1 MPKRS
6 HPRRK
11 PAAQTAAPAPDLVPQ
26 PHGGALLA
34 GGIPGHPG
42 AGGRPRNEWRELVRQ
57 AVKDAKALEVL
68 KAIISGDI
76 HELVGHDR
84 EGAPIYAE
92 TRNRDRIAAAE
103 LLIAYA
109 EGRPPQKVELEGSE
123 SGGETVLEVV
133 EAARL
138 IVKFYDEEARIQRVL
153 TSGRVIDGGHGNGA
167 GS

>member
-1 MPKRS
+1 MSK
-6 HPRRK
+6 RK
-11 PAAQTAAPAPDLVPQ
+11 PPGSKTPAPTPELVEQ

-42 AGGRPRNEWRELVRQ
+42 AGGRPRNEWRGLVRQ

-84 EGAPIYAE
+84 EGAPIYAG
-92 TRNRDRIAAAE
+92 TKNRDRIAAAE

-109 EGRPPQKVELEGSE
+109 EGRPPQKVEFEGGEGGSE
-123 SGGETVLEVV
+123 TEREAV
-133 EAARL
+133 EAAREIL
-138 IVKFYDEEARIQRVL
+138 HFFAEEARVRRVL
-153 TSGRVIDGGHGNGA
+153 TSGRVIDGGGHGNGA
-167 GS
+167 GA